1 MAAVPG
7 SRLLLPVP
15 GAEAHNDAREMFLDR
30 LSACG
35 FPVDRIDLC
44 GRTETRREYLE
55 RFSQIDIALDT
66 WPFNGITTTCDGLWM
81 GVPAVSLAGNTSVSR
96 AGRSIL
102 TAAGLGHL
110 AVKSPE
116 DFVEAAVELVR
127 SATARSDLRTAMRE
141 RLTSSP
147 LMDHRGFTAR
157 LECAYARMC
166 EDWIA
171 A

>member
-1 MAAVPG
+1 
-7 SRLLLPVP
+7 
-15 GAEAHNDAREMFLDR
+15 MFLNR
-30 LSACG
+30 LSTYG

-44 GRTETRREYLE
+44 GRTDTRREYLE
-55 RFSQIDIALDT
+55 RFSQIDVALDT
-66 WPFNGITTTCDGLWM
+66 CPFNGITTTCDGLWM
-81 GVPAVSLAGNTSVSR
+81 GVPAVSLGGKTSVSR
-96 AGRSIL
+96 AGESIL

-116 DFVEAAVELVR
+116 DFVDAAVELAH
-127 SATARSDLRTAMRE
+127 SATARSDLRTAMRQ

-147 LMDHRGFTAR
+147 LMDHRRFTAR
-157 LECAYARMC
+157 LESAYARMC